1 MEVYS
6 GVHFEFVCSAAGV
19 KDINVLYATIDMGR
33 KDGGAAVPL
42 SRRAETPPNTMWP
55 GPRLYFRTKWRLH
68 PSSRLATIDM
78 GQKLGRGLGPLF
90 GKGSYSPSN
99 TMAI

>member
-33 KDGGAAVPL
+33 KLGAGFASNSVA
-42 SRRAETPPNTMWP
+42 RAKAY
-55 GPRLYFRTKWRLH
+55 LHTKWH
-68 PSSRLATIDM
+68 VYPSSHLATIDM
-78 GQKLGRGLGPLF
+78 GQKSGREHCAPF
-90 GKGSYSPSN
+90 
-99 TMAI
+99 